1 MNFYSKIII
10 LTTSI
15 LCFSS
20 CMGTDE
26 AELAGKF
33 LPPQVSAGDATI
45 NKESTTVVLNALYKQ
60 SSTSA
65 VIDEVGFYYGEDP
78 DLTAAE
84 KIVASSNTENFS
96 VKVLPNTYG
105 KEYFYKAYL
114 SNGKSEI
121 LSSLKSFTMPEFEN
135 YVILD
140 APKVISAS
148 GNDVSISATF
158 SKAEGVTLSEAG
170 IFYSS
175 DSDVTTDDT
184 KVMSNN
190 VETINVDIKG
200 LTTVAKYYMRS
211 YVMDREYIAFS
222 ETVEIVPHAVPSL
235 TTVNVSDISYTSA
248 VSGGISISDNGLDI
262 TSKGVVWSTE
272 ANPTIELSTKTENG
286 VGKEDFI
293 AVISGLTPG
302 KRYYVRAY
310 AINSVGVGYGNEIT
324 FETDA
329 AGEPYIDEY
338 GINQGWGVKIGETV
352 WAPVNCGY
360 HKDDFEYG
368 KLYQWGRRCGQG
380 YSGNVYDINE
390 DEIGVYSD
398 AAVPSIEDGGVC
410 LITGQDK
417 NKSNVFFSA
426 TSRSLDWVDPHYDDL
441 WNFGSE
447 SYPVK
452 TEYDPCPKGWR
463 VPTSAELYELVSN
476 SSSWTTDSNGQLGYW
491 LSGTE
496 RYSLKAPQVFFPAA
510 GFISDGTAD
519 RRGKFGYYWSSSFI
533 SGSSSSYCIAFQ
545 AYDSYVS
552 RTNSARQGGYSV
564 RCVQDDSV
572 LIPVESITL
581 NKKSLTLSV
590 FDSEALSI
598 TILPSNANH
607 QYAYWWSDNP
617 EIAIV
622 DSHGAIKALAEGTV
636 TITAMAGM
644 QTATCEV
651 TIIESRDTQKKDY
664 VDEYGVNHGK
674 GTTIDGVV
682 WAPVNC
688 GYHKDDFKY
697 GKLYQWG
704 RKYGQGYDG
713 ELYNVNGNNV
723 GEVADAIVP
732 TIEEGGISAITG
744 QHQSKSNV
752 FFTTTPEYNFDWLY
766 PQDNKL
772 WNSGTKGSP
781 KKTEYDPC
789 PEGWR
794 VPTYA
799 ELDELNNNYSSWMSD
814 ENGRSGRWFSGPE
827 SYSSAAPQVFFPAAG
842 YRSGGGDANYRG
854 YYGGYWSSGEYS
866 FFGDAYHLDFS
877 SSDVSMNFSR
887 RASGYSVRCVQE

>member
-33 LPPQVSAGDATI
+33 LPPQVAVGDATI
-45 NKESTTVVLNALYKQ
+45 SNESTTVVLNASYKQ
-60 SSTSA
+60 SSSST
-65 VIDEVGFYYGEDP
+65 VIDEVGFYYGDNSE
-78 DLTAAE
+78 LTSAE
-84 KIVASSNTENFS
+84 KLVAVTSNETFL

-121 LSSLKSFTMPEFEN
+121 LSSVKSFTMPGFEN
-135 YVILD
+135 FVTLD
-140 APKVISAS
+140 SPKVIAAS
-148 GNDVSISATF
+148 GNDVGISATI

-170 IFYSS
+170 VFYSS
-175 DSDVTTDDT
+175 DSDVTIDDT
-184 KVMSNN
+184 KVTSSNT
-190 VETINVDIKG
+190 ETINVEIKG
-200 LTTVAKYYMRS
+200 LSTGTKYYMRS

-572 LIPVESITL
+572 LIPVESVTL
-581 NKKSLTLSV
+581 NKISLSLSLDASETLSTAIV
-590 FDSEALSI
+590 
-598 TILPSNANH
+598 PSNANH
-607 QYAYWWSDNP
+607 QSAHWWSDKP
-617 EIAIV
+617 EVATV
-622 DSHGAIKALAEGTV
+622 DQSGNVTGVSAGTA
-636 TITAMAGM
+636 TIYAMAGM
-644 QTATCEV
+644 QVATCEV
-651 TIIESRDTQKKDY
+651 TVKADPQEGDY
-664 VDEYGVNHGK
+664 IDEYGINHGQ
-674 GTTIDGVV
+674 GVKIGETV

-688 GYHKDDFKY
+688 GYHETDFKY

-713 ELYNVNGNNV
+713 ELYNVNGNDV
-723 GEVADAIVP
+723 VEVADAIVP

-752 FFTTTPEYNFDWLY
+752 LFTSSSKYNYDWLY
-766 PQDNKL
+766 PQDNNL
-772 WNSGTKGSP
+772 WNSGTEENP

-799 ELDELNNNYSSWMSD
+799 ELDELNNNYSSWTTN
-814 ENGRSGRWFSGPE
+814 ENGQPGYWFSGAS
-827 SYSSAAPQVFFPAAG
+827 SYRETVPQVFLPAAG
-842 YRSGGGDANYRG
+842 HRSYDAGYAVSRG
-854 YYGGYWSSGEYS
+854 SHGSYWSSRPRNAG
-866 FFGDAYHLDFS
+866 AYHLRFY
-877 SSDVSMNFSR
+877 SSDVDMLGYY
-887 RASGYSVRCVQE
+887 RASGCSVRCVQE

>member
-33 LPPQVSAGDATI
+33 LPPQVAVGEATI
-45 NKESTTVVLNALYKQ
+45 SNESTTVVLNASYKQ
-60 SSTSA
+60 SSSST
-65 VIDEVGFYYGEDP
+65 VIDEVGFYYGDNSE
-78 DLTAAE
+78 LTSAE
-84 KIVASSNTENFS
+84 KLVARTSNETFS

-121 LSSLKSFTMPEFEN
+121 LSSVKSFTMPGFEN
-135 YVILD
+135 FVTLD
-140 APKVISAS
+140 SPKVITAS

-170 IFYSS
+170 VFYSS
-175 DSDVTTDDT
+175 DSDVTIDDT
-184 KVMSNN
+184 KVTSSNT
-190 VETINVDIKG
+190 ETINVEIKG
-200 LTTVAKYYMRS
+200 LSTGIKYYMRS

-360 HKDDFEYG
+360 HKDDFKYG
-368 KLYQWGRRCGQG
+368 KLYQWGRNYGQG
-380 YSGNVYDINE
+380 YDGGLYDVNGKKVGE
-390 DEIGVYSD
+390 VSD
-398 AAVPSIEDGGVC
+398 ATVPAIEDGGISA
-410 LITGQDK
+410 ITGQHK
-417 NKSNVFFSA
+417 NKANVFF
-426 TSRSLDWVDPHYDDL
+426 TSTFEFNYDWLYPSNDKL
-441 WNFGSE
+441 WNSGSE
-447 SYPVK
+447 SNPVK
-452 TEYDPCPKGWR
+452 TEYDPCPEGWR
-463 VPTSAELYELVSN
+463 VPTYAELDELSN
-476 SSSWTTDSNGQLGYW
+476 NCSSWTTNENGQPGYW
-491 LSGTE
+491 FSGASSYRETV
-496 RYSLKAPQVFFPAA
+496 PQVFLPAA
-510 GFISDGTAD
+510 GLRD
-519 RRGKFGYYWSSSFI
+519 RRDGDARDRGDYGGYWSSGPDFPFANCL
-533 SGSSSSYCIAFQ
+533 GFHG
-545 AYDSYVS
+545 SYVYVNGN
-552 RTNSARQGGYSV
+552 RADGYSV

-617 EIAIV
+617 EIASV
-622 DSHGAIKALAEGTV
+622 DQNGNVAGVSGGA
-636 TITAMAGM
+636 TIIYAMAGM
-644 QTATCEV
+644 QVATCSV
-651 TIIESRDTQKKDY
+651 TVTGASNPGDY
-664 VDEYGVNHGK
+664 IDEYGINHGPGVK
-674 GTTIDGVV
+674 IGETI

-688 GYHKDDFKY
+688 GYKAATSESKGFPY

-704 RKYGQGYDG
+704 RKYGQGYKESYDESVPELVEGPVMPSVAQSG
-713 ELYNVNGNNV
+713 ENKDKFYYASESPNNW
-723 GEVADAIVP
+723 
-732 TIEEGGISAITG
+732 
-744 QHQSKSNV
+744 SKV
-752 FFTTTPEYNFDWLY
+752 Q
-766 PQDNKL
+766 QDDL
-772 WNSGTKGSP
+772 WNSGTESAP
-781 KKTEYDPC
+781 VKTKYDPC

-794 VPTYA
+794 VPTYG
-799 ELDELNNNYSSWMSD
+799 ELDELDNNYSSWTTD
-814 ENGRSGRWFSGPE
+814 DNGQSGRWFSGPN
-827 SYSSAAPQVFFPAAG
+827 SYTATVPRVFLPAAG
-842 YRSGGGDANYRG
+842 YRDYYDGSAANRG
-854 YYGGYWSSGEYS
+854 YYGGYWSSGPYGTGADRLG
-866 FFGDAYHLDFS
+866 FR
-877 SSDVSMNFSR
+877 SSDVYIYIYY
-887 RASGYSVRCVQE
+887 RAGGYSVRCVQE